1 VGLINEGWLIQIK
14 APNIEMDC
22 WIWLTYIMSYGYG
35 IGFEGYIL
43 IEWALKTVE
52 MESRMHK

>member
-1 VGLINEGWLIQIK
+1 
-14 APNIEMDC
+14 
-22 WIWLTYIMSYGYG
+22 MSYGYG

>member
-1 VGLINEGWLIQIK
+1 
-14 APNIEMDC
+14 
-22 WIWLTYIMSYGYG
+22 MSYGYG

-52 MESRMHK
+52 KESRMHK